1 MSKIALEGNA
11 LGSGTFTVAAPN
23 TNTSYTLTL
32 PESTGTISASPSGA
46 GLLLNGITYLT
57 SGTAATYTTPTGVR
71 ALYVECVGGGGGSG
85 GVDGQGSGT
94 AAISGPGA
102 GGGYCA
108 KLITSP
114 SATYTYTIGAGG
126 AGGASGANNGTT
138 GGTTTFTDGTLTLTA
153 TGGTFG
159 GGDLGTAGGSRG
171 VGNAGGQG
179 SGGDI
184 NIKGQTP
191 GITAVYTGDIV
202 SMNNSGFC
210 PIFGCGIVGITG
222 ISTGSAGPNGVNY
235 GDGGGSAYVEN
246 ISTNFAGGDGYQG
259 VIRITEYY

>member
-1 MSKIALEGNA
+1 MAITKVSGGVIADSAVAGNAIADAAVDPATKIAG
-11 LGSGTFTVAAPN
+11 GG
-23 TNTSYTLTL
+23 Y
-32 PESTGTISASPSGA
+32 
-46 GLLLNGITYLT
+46 LLKGITYLT
-57 SGTAATYTTPTGVR
+57 TGTSATYTTPTGVR
-71 ALYVECVGGGGGSG
+71 ALYVECAGGGGGSG
-85 GVDGQGSGT
+85 GVDGQGSDTGGV
-94 AAISGPGA
+94 SVPGA

-126 AGGASGANNGTT
+126 AGGASGENDGTS

-159 GGDLGTAGGSRG
+159 DGDTAGAGGSRLL
-171 VGNAGGQG
+171 GNAGGQG

-184 NIKGQTP
+184 NIEGQSP
-191 GITAVYTGDIV
+191 GVSTITAGDIV
-202 SMNNSGFC
+202 SMNPSGFC
-210 PIFGCGIVGITG
+210 PIFGCGIVGRTA